1 MRRNGVKQVDNKSKT
16 SPILVEKKEDK
27 MVSILSSNTF
37 AILEGQND
45 EAERKEFPLV
55 IKSPEA
61 MNPSLKPKPKAQA
74 QSIRLYFKGPRQTKP
89 SRSTVTET
97 RRNGHRAITQAQHKV
112 NPFNSNC
119 TCDDVPWDPLEWLKS
134 GSQNCHM
141 YEAFFSSFGT
151 VLEALM
157 ECLPIQKAQ
166 YSMPL
171 SLLKKQLVSFI
182 NLQSWQIYHD
192 HICCNTSYDEKGDK
206 EDKARANEAKG
217 AAIATKA
224 ATTQEQRSPQPN
236 TPIVLVHLQHRTQE
250 GQFGGR
256 GINALNFVG
265 LP

>member
-1 MRRNGVKQVDNKSKT
+1 MKQVDNKSKT
-16 SPILVEKKEDK
+16 SPILVEKKEDE

-45 EAERKEFPLV
+45 EAERKEFPMV

-61 MNPSLKPKPKAQA
+61 MKLGFAISLRTCIRSVEACFFPHQPKPKAQA

-97 RRNGHRAITQAQHKV
+97 RRNGHGAITQAQHKV

-119 TCDDVPWDPLEWLKS
+119 TCDDVPWDPSKWLKS
-134 GSQNCHM
+134 GSQNCHT
-141 YEAFFSSFGT
+141 YEALFSSFGT
-151 VLEALM
+151 MLEALM

-192 HICCNTSYDEKGDK
+192 HIWCNTSYDEKGDG

-224 ATTQEQRSPQPN
+224 ATT
-236 TPIVLVHLQHRTQE
+236 
-250 GQFGGR
+250 
-256 GINALNFVG
+256 
-265 LP
+265 

>member
-61 MNPSLKPKPKAQA
+61 MKLGFAISLRTCIRSVEARFFSTSAQA

-89 SRSTVTET
+89 SRSIVTET
-97 RRNGHRAITQAQHKV
+97 RRNGHGAITQAQHKV
-112 NPFNSNC
+112 SKFNSNC
-119 TCDDVPWDPLEWLKS
+119 TCDDVPWDLSEWLKS
-134 GSQNCHM
+134 KSQNCHT
-141 YEAFFSSFGT
+141 YEALFYPFGA

-166 YSMPL
+166 YSMP
-171 SLLKKQLVSFI
+171 SPLLHAFTITQKTAGQL
-182 NLQSWQIYHD
+182 H
-192 HICCNTSYDEKGDK
+192 
-206 EDKARANEAKG
+206 
-217 AAIATKA
+217 
-224 ATTQEQRSPQPN
+224 
-236 TPIVLVHLQHRTQE
+236 
-250 GQFGGR
+250 
-256 GINALNFVG
+256 
-265 LP
+265 